1 MRAPGGAF
9 RAPAAAAPN
18 EGEREVS
25 GDGEDLGECPA
36 VGDLGDPQPGQKMT
50 KTYKNTRCKMN
61 QNHREVIVLSSVRSG
76 ENGFQRDHFQRINWD
91 V

>member
-9 RAPAAAAPN
+9 RVPAAAAPN

-36 VGDLGDPQPGQKMT
+36 VGDLGDPQPRQKMT
-50 KTYKNTRCKMN
+50 KTYKK
-61 QNHREVIVLSSVRSG
+61 
-76 ENGFQRDHFQRINWD
+76 RDAK
-91 V
+91 